1 MEAGRP
7 WSWSY
12 RRLWASLTWVCSFG
26 RAARTV
32 TQVISS
38 LLGKACRK
46 LINSENTTYAKKENP
61 HRPCFHFYLM
71 FPNVKKSRF
80 LHQLEWDHKTMQ
92 SVSSFSASY
101 SVIDKELDGTCLVG
115 KCHFFTKAPHRAV
128 SSFLQV
134 NNLSSGFCLCVFV
147 LLGRHMELK
156 NLAARFHSATSRIS
170 TNSSFSTAHCR
181 GLRR

>member
-1 MEAGRP
+1 MLKKKK
-7 WSWSY
+7 S
-12 RRLWASLTWVCSFG
+12 
-26 RAARTV
+26 
-32 TQVISS
+32 TQ
-38 LLGKACRK
+38 
-46 LINSENTTYAKKENP
+46 T
-61 HRPCFHFYLM
+61 M
-71 FPNVKKSRF
+71 FPFLFDVSKCKKVKILTPVRMRPQDHAKRF
-80 LHQLEWDHKTMQ
+80 FLFCFLQC
-92 SVSSFSASY
+92 
-101 SVIDKELDGTCLVG
+101 DKELDGTCLVG

-134 NNLSSGFCLCVFV
+134 NNLSSGFYLCVFV